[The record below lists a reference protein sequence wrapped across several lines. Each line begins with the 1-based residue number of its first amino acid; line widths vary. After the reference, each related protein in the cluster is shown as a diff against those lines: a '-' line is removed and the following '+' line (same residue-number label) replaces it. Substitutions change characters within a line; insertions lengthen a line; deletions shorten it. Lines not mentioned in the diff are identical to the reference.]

1 MPLSR
6 GLTGETPLSYIDKIL
21 QPGETVRHTAYIHWL
36 IYMPAFVF
44 GTAALAAILLVTW
57 NIGDIG
63 TTWREAALIGAAV
76 LGLIG
81 FYKLLQA
88 WVTRNTTELVVTD
101 RRVVYK
107 RGLIRRFTAEMNME
121 RIESVLV
128 DQSILGRVFN
138 YGTVTV
144 RGTGGGMD
152 ELPDIEDPLTFRN
165 HVTAQ

>member
-1 MPLSR
+1 
-6 GLTGETPLSYIDKIL
+6 LSYIDKIL

-36 IYMPAFVF
+36 IYLPAFVF
-44 GTAALAAILLVTW
+44 GALALGVIGLVTW

-63 TTWREAALIGAAV
+63 TSWREAALIGAAV
-76 LGLIG
+76 LALIG
-81 FYKLLQA
+81 FYKLLRA
-88 WVTRNTTELVVTD
+88 WIVRFTTELVVTD

-121 RIESVLV
+121 KVESVAV
-128 DQSILGRVFN
+128 DQSILGRLFN

-152 ELPDIEDPLTFRN
+152 ALPDIEDPLTFRN
-165 HVTAQ
+165 YVTAQ

>member
-1 MPLSR
+1 
-6 GLTGETPLSYIDKIL
+6 LSYIDKIL
-21 QPGETVRHTAYIHWL
+21 QPGEEVRHIAYIHWL
-36 IYMPAFVF
+36 IYLPAFIF
-44 GTAALAAILLVTW
+44 GAMALGVILLVAW

-63 TTWREAALIGAAV
+63 TSWREAALIGAAI
-76 LGLIG
+76 LGLVG
-81 FYKLLQA
+81 FYKLLHA
-88 WVTRNTTELVVTD
+88 WVARFTTELVVTD

-121 RIESVLV
+121 KVESVAV

-152 ELPDIEDPLTFRN
+152 ALPDIEDPLTFRN
-165 HVTAQ
+165 HVTTQ

>member
-1 MPLSR
+1 
-6 GLTGETPLSYIDKIL
+6 LSYIDKIL
-21 QPGETVRHTAYIHWL
+21 QPGEAVRHIAYIHWL
-36 IYMPAFVF
+36 IYLPAFVF
-44 GTAALAAILLVTW
+44 GAAALGVILLITW

-63 TTWREAALIGAAV
+63 TTWREAALIAAAI
-76 LGLIG
+76 LGLIAL
-81 FYKLLQA
+81 YLLLRA
-88 WVTRNTTELVVTD
+88 WVTRFTTELVVTN

-128 DQSILGRVFN
+128 DQSILGRLFN

-165 HVTAQ
+165 NVTAQ

>member
-1 MPLSR
+1 MR
-6 GLTGETPLSYIDKIL
+6 YIDKIL
-21 QPGETVRHTAYIHWL
+21 QPGEAVRHTAYIHWL
-36 IYMPAFVF
+36 IYLPAIVF
-44 GTAALAAILLVTW
+44 IAAALGAILLVTW

-63 TTWREAALIGAAV
+63 TTWREAALIGAAL

-88 WVTRNTTELVVTD
+88 WVRRLTTELVVTD
-101 RRVVYK
+101 RRVIYK

-121 RIESVLV
+121 KVESVSV
-128 DQSILGRVFN
+128 DQSILGRLFN
-138 YGTVTV
+138 YGTITV

-152 ELPDIEDPLTFRN
+152 ALPDIDDPLTFRN

>member
-1 MPLSR
+1 M
-6 GLTGETPLSYIDKIL
+6 SYIDKIL
-21 QPGETVRHTAYIHWL
+21 QPGETVRHIAYIHWL
-36 IYMPAFVF
+36 IYLPAFVY
-44 GTAALAAILLVTW
+44 GAAGLAVILLVAW

-63 TTWREAALIGAAV
+63 TTWREMALIGAAV

-81 FYKLLQA
+81 LYKLLQA
-88 WVTRNTTELVVTD
+88 WVARTTTELVVTD

-121 RIESVLV
+121 KVESVAV
-128 DQSILGRVFN
+128 EQSILGRIFN

-152 ELPDIEDPLTFRN
+152 ALANIDDPLTFRN
-165 HVTAQ
+165 HVTA